1 MKKHPGILLLTIGLF
16 GSLISPAVAQ
26 TVNTISNT
34 AQVSANQLDAIDLL
48 KTVARSLRSESDSL
62 GAGRLQARIADE
74 LWELDQDFALQTFRW
89 SFESVSK
96 PVSSELSKPEQSIYL
111 NRQAV
116 AVKDVLRLLGAKDS
130 KRAEAWL
137 KELETDK
144 RADARESAASTQSR
158 LELFSQIAL
167 ELAPTAPDQ
176 ASRLGLASL
185 SGSDIPEGFPRLLF
199 AMANVDRQL
208 SDQLFRAA
216 ISTLRRGGFVSTTP
230 LIALSNYLFSP
241 GGELVPSARLND
253 AQLLSNYFID
263 AAWQQ
268 PGGPTVSSATASLYN
283 LLETR
288 GLPIVAKYSAER
300 LPELRGQMTRIGSA
314 LTPEQTQQ
322 FNLLKNIQQQQNTIA
337 TRNNYDLEE
346 QIARAEREKDPQV
359 RDTLLNSI
367 VHVLMRQDIDKARTL
382 SSKIGDESLRS
393 LAEDDLTLM
402 KVQQNLFAR
411 SYEEARKTATQF
423 NNALLRAKVLIQ
435 LAAKSYSDGRNATQS
450 MELLSEALTA
460 VAKAPD
466 SCNKT
471 VVLLSAVEQYAR
483 FDSVR
488 AFETLGAA
496 VNCLNR
502 SKNDKPAPSVTSKP
516 PPLRIKTYT
525 VINGLELTAENEAS
539 PDSIDFAQVK
549 SLVASDY
556 LQLKFFATRIEQPL
570 QRGSFLVAV
579 AGSLLREEKTH

>member
-1 MKKHPGILLLTIGLF
+1 MKKHPGLLLLTIGLF

-382 SSKIGDESLRS
+382 SSKIGDASLRS

-435 LAAKSYSDGRNATQS
+435 LAAKSTQP
-450 MELLSEALTA
+450 MELLAEALTA
-460 VAKAPD
+460 VAKSPE
-466 SCNKT
+466 SSSKT

-488 AFETLGAA
+488 AFETLAAA

-502 SKNDKPAPSVTSKP
+502 SKNEKAAPSVTSKP

-525 VINGLELTAENEAS
+525 VINGQELTAENETS
-539 PDSIDFAQVK
+539 PDSIDFSQVK
-549 SLVASDY
+549 SLVSTDY